1 MVKFFMLMAIVFT
14 TNTAIAAPVSTL
26 SCVVEKTREAF
37 SMKLRIG
44 QKVIEEIIEG
54 SDGEVF
60 SARPGSKFEF
70 LKYPETFELADGSQV
85 FEFDLAGV
93 EKYTLILTSASKF
106 TKGSF
111 EIVVWDRV
119 TSSNK
124 PFKSAVNCTKR

>member
-1 MVKFFMLMAIVFT
+1 MGKFFALMAVVFAA
-14 TNTAIAAPVSTL
+14 NTAVAAPVSTL
-26 SCVVEKTREAF
+26 NCVVEKTREAF
-37 SMKLRIG
+37 SMKLKIG
-44 QKVIEEIIEG
+44 PKVIEEIIEG

-60 SARPGSKFEF
+60 MAKPGSTFEF

-93 EKYTLILTSASKF
+93 EKYTLTLTSASKF

-111 EIVVWDRV
+111 QLVVWDRV

-124 PFKSAVNCTKR
+124 PFKSAVNCTKK